1 MAFLSF
7 LGRRV
12 ISLEGEYIGVVT
24 DLERNPLTGD
34 SSVVIRVEVPDSQVE
49 FLKLVPKDFRVEE
62 DFLRL
67 KRRVKI
73 LKRGSSVPK
82 VVGSVPTVPEFPKK
96 EQPKKIERPLP
107 TTTPEPVL
115 PTIPE
120 VSKEEQPKKIERP
133 LPTTTPEPVLPT
145 IPEPVLPTTPEV
157 SKEEQPKKIERPLPT
172 TIPEIPKP
180 SLDLPS
186 VDLLSD
192 VLPEERDFRD
202 LKEGKKELKSLAS
215 REPEPPKPSVDLL
228 SDVLP
233 EERFRSLEKDK
244 KGLRPL
250 ASREK
255 PLVESSERGSMA
267 LTESYGL
274 GRKKDRGE
282 VGEKALIDFPFS
294 PTVDSNKEKLCKN
307 CGKSVSSEFVFCPFC
322 ASPLNVC
329 KKCGKDLDP
338 DWVACP
344 FCGTVVKNY

>member
-107 TTTPEPVL
+107 TTIPEPVL
-115 PTIPE
+115 PTI
-120 VSKEEQPKKIERP
+120 
-133 LPTTTPEPVLPT
+133 
-145 IPEPVLPTTPEV
+145 PEV

-274 GRKKDRGE
+274 GRKKDRGN
-282 VGEKALIDFPFS
+282 VGEKALTDFPFS

>member
-107 TTTPEPVL
+107 T
-115 PTIPE
+115 
-120 VSKEEQPKKIERP
+120 
-133 LPTTTPEPVLPT
+133 T

-274 GRKKDRGE
+274 GRKKDRGN
-282 VGEKALIDFPFS
+282 VGEKALTDFPFS

>member
-107 TTTPEPVL
+107 TTIPEPVL

-145 IPEPVLPTTPEV
+145 TPEPVLPTTPEV

-180 SLDLPS
+180 SLDL
-186 VDLLSD
+186 
-192 VLPEERDFRD
+192 
-202 LKEGKKELKSLAS
+202 
-215 REPEPPKPSVDLL
+215 PSVDLL

-274 GRKKDRGE
+274 GRKKDRGN
-282 VGEKALIDFPFS
+282 VGEKALTDFPFS

>member
-34 SSVVIRVEVPDSQVE
+34 GNVVIRVEVPDSQVE

-73 LKRGSSVPK
+73 LKRGSSLPK
-82 VVGSVPTVPEFPKK
+82 VVGSVPTVPEFPKE
-96 EQPKKIERPLP
+96 EQPKKIERPLTTTTIPEPALPTTPEISKEKQTKKIERPLP
-107 TTTPEPVL
+107 TTTPEPTL
-115 PTIPE
+115 PTIPKPTLPIVSE

-133 LPTTTPEPVLPT
+133 LPPA
-145 IPEPVLPTTPEV
+145 
-157 SKEEQPKKIERPLPT
+157 
-172 TIPEIPKP
+172 IPEIPKP

-192 VLPEERDFRD
+192 VLPEDRD
-202 LKEGKKELKSLAS
+202 LKEEKKELKPLAS
-215 REPEPPKPSVDLL
+215 REPEPLKPSVDLL

-255 PLVESSERGSMA
+255 PLVESSERGSVA

-274 GRKKDRGE
+274 GRKKDGGK
-282 VGEKALIDFPFS
+282 VDEKALTDFPFS
-294 PTVDSNKEKLCKN
+294 PTVDSDKEKLCKS
-307 CGKSVSSEFVFCPFC
+307 CGKSVSSEFAFCPFC

-329 KKCGKDLDP
+329 RKCGKDLDP

>member
-34 SSVVIRVEVPDSQVE
+34 SSVVVRVEVPDSQVE

-73 LKRGSSVPK
+73 LKRVFSVPK
-82 VVGSVPTVPEFPKK
+82 VVGSVPTVPQFPREEPVKK
-96 EQPKKIERPLP
+96 IEPSLPTTPEVPKEEKPKKIERPLP
-107 TTTPEPVL
+107 T
-115 PTIPE
+115 
-120 VSKEEQPKKIERP
+120 
-133 LPTTTPEPVLPT
+133 
-145 IPEPVLPTTPEV
+145 
-157 SKEEQPKKIERPLPT
+157 
-172 TIPEIPKP
+172 IPEIPKP
-180 SLDLPS
+180 SI
-186 VDLLSD
+186 DLLSD

-202 LKEGKKELKSLAS
+202 LKEEKKELKPLDSRGTESLKSAL
-215 REPEPPKPSVDLL
+215 DLL

-233 EERFRSLEKDK
+233 EERFRSLEKEK

-250 ASREK
+250 TSREK
-255 PLVESSERGSMA
+255 PLVESSELRSVA

-282 VGEKALIDFPFS
+282 VGEKALTDFSLS
-294 PTVDSNKEKLCKN
+294 PTVDSDKEKLCKN
-307 CGKSVSSEFVFCPFC
+307 CGKSVSSKFVFCPFC
-322 ASPLNVC
+322 ASPLHVC
-329 KKCGKDLDP
+329 KKCGKDLDLG
-338 DWVACP
+338 WIACP
-344 FCGTVVKNY
+344 FCGTVVKNS